1 MAPAGTRR
9 LWEAPEGAANIS
21 KQLGFAAHGFLT
33 SQASKQHPKA
43 RRGSCR
49 KAAALHV
56 KPRP

>member
-21 KQLGFAAHGFLT
+21 EQFGFAAHGFLT
-33 SQASKQHPKA
+33 SQASKQHPKPQQ
-43 RRGSCR
+43 GSCR
-49 KAAALHV
+49 KATALHV